1 MIDFS
6 WLLFVGSNL
15 LGFPEKEVGHMTL
28 YKWNE
33 LFGHYKRFYN
43 FKMQENLFKLEDEN
57 SEEWLKD

>member
-1 MIDFS
+1 
-6 WLLFVGSNL
+6 
-15 LGFPEKEVGHMTL
+15 MTL

-43 FKMQENLFKLEDEN
+43 FKMGQNLFKLEDEN